1 MYTNYTAPGVFSLA
15 GNGMGPA
22 AAENS
27 TYSVIGAANP
37 TKPGDFPALFA
48 TGLGAVTPS
57 LVDGVLSTPPWNLA
71 NIYNSSSLNV
81 YFDGLASPDISF
93 AGVAP
98 GYAAGL
104 YQINAQVP
112 AGVSNGDDYLDI
124 LTPDA
129 EAEQVT
135 LHIAGASGAVR
146 KLSGLGRRA
155 RSSPAVARP
164 AVRVS
169 R

>member
-1 MYTNYTAPGVFSLA
+1 M
-15 GNGMGPA
+15 
-22 AAENS
+22 
-27 TYSVIGAANP
+27 
-37 TKPGDFPALFA
+37 LFA
-48 TGLGAVTPS
+48 TGLGAVTPP
-57 LVDGVLSTPPWNLA
+57 LDDGALSGVTPPWRLVD
-71 NIYNSSSLNV
+71 IYNNSSLNV
-81 YFDGLASPDISF
+81 YFDGLASTGILF

-104 YQINAQVP
+104 CQINARIP

-146 KLSGLGRRA
+146 KLPGWRGRT
-155 RSSPAVARP
+155 RSSPV
-164 AVRVS
+164 VS
-169 R
+169 RPRAQLSR